1 MVEQS
6 PPASHRDARGDGEEV
21 NDGVTDAEGDRV
33 VEGLGDGVKEKDAE
47 GGAANWF
54 MQLVVLLISC
64 KQKRWE

>member
-21 NDGVTDAEGDRV
+21 NDGVTDAEGERV

-47 GGAANWF
+47 G
-54 MQLVVLLISC
+54 
-64 KQKRWE
+64 